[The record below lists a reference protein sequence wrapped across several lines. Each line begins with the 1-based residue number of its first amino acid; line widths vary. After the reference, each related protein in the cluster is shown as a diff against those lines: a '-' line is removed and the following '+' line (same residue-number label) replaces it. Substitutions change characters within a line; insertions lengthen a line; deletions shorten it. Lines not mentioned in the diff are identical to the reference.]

1 LANPAHREAE
11 ESPPQ
16 DPRIERRRLDVKL
29 DALRREM
36 AARPVETPGRI
47 RIVIDE
53 LRWRWQLRRSLSG
66 GMTATAWVIALLLI
80 SITLLAVIVA
90 IKVYGPVWSLLLP
103 ASI

>member
-1 LANPAHREAE
+1 LANPAHREIE

-47 RIVIDE
+47 RILIDE

-66 GMTATAWVIALLLI
+66 GMTATAWVIALVLI

-90 IKVYGPVWSLLLP
+90 IKVYGP
-103 ASI
+103 I

>member
-1 LANPAHREAE
+1 MANPAHREAE

-36 AARPVETPGRI
+36 ATRPVETPGRI
-47 RIVIDE
+47 RTLVDE
-53 LRWRWQLRRSLSG
+53 VRWHRQLRRSWSG
-66 GMTATAWVIALLLI
+66 GMTVTAWVIALSLI
-80 SITLLAVIVA
+80 SVTILAVIVA
-90 IKVYGPVWSLLLP
+90 VKVYGPVWSLLLP